1 MNALSIA
8 GLRKSYGNLA
18 AVDGIDLEIP
28 QGCVFGLLGPNG
40 AGKST
45 TFKCVLGLIR
55 ASAGRVLFAGA
66 PFSPAVLER
75 VAYIPERSVLYDWMS
90 VGEHIGYMQHSFAGF
105 DPTRARELLAQL
117 GVGSEKTKV
126 RALSKGMRTAT
137 AVALAFARRVDLLVL
152 DEPTSGLDP
161 VNQRS
166 VLNLI
171 INEAAQG
178 TTVVFSSHQIGQV
191 ERAAER
197 IAVMQSGRIVLEGV
211 VDDLK
216 AGRKIVEGI
225 LPSDDFSVNGLAGD
239 ARIGRIERN
248 GRILRAFVIEEP
260 DEVATRMNALGAQGL
275 RVVDLSLE
283 DIFLDAVAPKAA
295 TASVVEER

>member
-8 GLRKSYGNLA
+8 GLRKNYGNLA

-45 TFKCVLGLIR
+45 TFKCALGLIR

-75 VAYIPERSVLYDWMS
+75 VAYVPERSVLYDWMS

-105 DPTRARELLAQL
+105 DPARARELLAQL

-295 TASVVEER
+295 TASIVEEH

>member
-1 MNALSIA
+1 MTALTIA
-8 GLRKSYGNLA
+8 GLRKNYGSVA

-28 QGCVFGLLGPNG
+28 KGCVFGLLGPNG

-66 PFSPAVLER
+66 PFSPAALER
-75 VAYIPERSVLYDWMS
+75 IAYVPERSVLYDWMS
-90 VGEHIGYMQHSFAGF
+90 VREHIGYMKNSFTGF
-105 DPTRARELLAQL
+105 DPERARKLLAQF
-117 GVGSEKTKV
+117 GIGDESKRV
-126 RALSKGMRTAT
+126 RALSKGMRTAV
-137 AVALAFARRVDLLVL
+137 AVALAFARRVDLLLL

-191 ERAAER
+191 ERAADR
-197 IAVMQSGRIVLEGV
+197 IAVMQRGRIVLEGI

-225 LPSDDFSVNGLAGD
+225 LPSDDFSVNGLAND
-239 ARIGRIERN
+239 ARIGRLERN
-248 GRILRAFVIEEP
+248 GRILRAFVTEQP
-260 DEVATRMNALGAQGL
+260 DDVAARLSALGAQGL

-283 DIFLDAVAPKAA
+283 DIFLDAVAPKVT
-295 TASVVEER
+295 TASVVEEA

>member
-75 VAYIPERSVLYDWMS
+75 VAYVPERSVLYDWMS

-197 IAVMQSGRIVLEGV
+197 IAVMQRGRIVLEGV

-225 LPSDDFSVNGLAGD
+225 LPGDDFSVNGFADD
-239 ARIGRIERN
+239 ARIGRLERN
-248 GRILRAFVIEEP
+248 GRILRAFVLEEP

>member
-8 GLRKSYGNLA
+8 GLRKTYGSAA

-66 PFSPAVLER
+66 PLEPGAFER
-75 VAYIPERSVLYDWMS
+75 IAYVPERSVLYDWMS
-90 VGEHIGYMQHSFAGF
+90 VREHIEYMQNNFVGF
-105 DPTRARELLAQL
+105 DPERARELLAQL
-117 GVGSEKTKV
+117 GVGDERKKV

-137 AVALAFARRVDLLVL
+137 AVALAFARRVDLLLL

-161 VNQRS
+161 VNQRT

-197 IAVMQSGRIVLEGV
+197 IAVMQRGRLVLEGV

-225 LPSDDFSVNGLAGD
+225 LPSDDFAINGFASD
-239 ARIGRIERN
+239 ARIGRLDRN
-248 GRILRAFVIEEP
+248 GRILRAYVTEQPEAIAEQ
-260 DEVATRMNALGAQGL
+260 MNALGAQGL

-283 DIFLDAVAPKAA
+283 DIFLDAVAPKAV
-295 TASVVEER
+295 TASIVEGV

>member
-75 VAYIPERSVLYDWMS
+75 VAYVPERSVLYDWMS

-197 IAVMQSGRIVLEGV
+197 IAVMQRGRIVLEGV

-225 LPSDDFSVNGLAGD
+225 LPGDDFSVNGFADD
-239 ARIGRIERN
+239 ARIGRLERN
-248 GRILRAFVIEEP
+248 GRILRAFVLEEP

-283 DIFLDAVAPKAA
+283 DIFLDAVAPKVT
-295 TASVVEER
+295 TASVVEEA

>member
-1 MNALSIA
+1 MTALSIA
-8 GLRKSYGNLA
+8 GLRKSYGGVA
-18 AVDGIDLEIP
+18 AVDGIDLDIP

-66 PFSPAVLER
+66 PISPAAFER
-75 VAYIPERSVLYDWMS
+75 IAYVPERSVLYDWMS
-90 VGEHIGYMQHSFAGF
+90 VREHIGYMQSSFSGF
-105 DPTRARELLAQL
+105 DPKRARELLAQL
-117 GVGSEKTKV
+117 GVGDENKRV

-137 AVALAFARRVDLLVL
+137 AVALAFARRVDLLLL

-161 VNQRS
+161 VNQRT

-197 IAVMQSGRIVLEGV
+197 IAVMQRGRIVLEGV

-225 LPSDDFSVNGLAGD
+225 LPSDDFSLNGFSSD
-239 ARIGRIERN
+239 ARIGRLERN
-248 GRILRAFVIEEP
+248 GRIVRAFVTDRP
-260 DEVATRMNALGAQGL
+260 DEVAAQMSALGAQGL

-283 DIFLDAVAPKAA
+283 DIFLDAVAPQAA
-295 TASVVEER
+295 TASVVEEV

>member
-1 MNALSIA
+1 MTALTIA
-8 GLRKSYGNLA
+8 GLRKSYGSVA

-28 QGCVFGLLGPNG
+28 KGCVFGLLGPNG

-66 PFSPAVLER
+66 PFSPAALER
-75 VAYIPERSVLYDWMS
+75 IAYVPERSVLYDWMS
-90 VGEHIGYMQHSFAGF
+90 VREHIGYMKNSFTGF
-105 DPTRARELLAQL
+105 DPERARKLLAQF
-117 GVGSEKTKV
+117 GIGDESKRV
-126 RALSKGMRTAT
+126 RALSKGMRTAV
-137 AVALAFARRVDLLVL
+137 AVALAFARRVDLLLL

-191 ERAAER
+191 ERAADR
-197 IAVMQSGRIVLEGV
+197 IAVMQRGRIVLEGI

-225 LPSDDFSVNGLAGD
+225 LPSDDFSVNGLAND
-239 ARIGRIERN
+239 VRIGRLERN
-248 GRILRAFVIEEP
+248 GRILRAFVTEQS
-260 DEVATRMNALGAQGL
+260 DDVAARMSALGAQGL

-283 DIFLDAVAPKAA
+283 DIFLDAVAPKVT
-295 TASVVEER
+295 TASVVEEA